1 MRSLLYSKRDE
12 VDFTTLLWQNNGR
25 QNGLISR
32 LLFSE
37 LYKIMAKKVAF
48 LGFKGGA
55 IAPIAP
61 PDPPLPEMAFLG
73 EMHWYSDSMTVDKV

>member
-1 MRSLLYSKRDE
+1 
-12 VDFTTLLWQNNGR
+12 
-25 QNGLISR
+25 
-32 LLFSE
+32 
-37 LYKIMAKKVAF
+37 MAKKVAF

-73 EMHWYSDSMTVDKV
+73 EMH